1 MGGFAQICRGF
12 CKLGGDTDTGLKAPN
27 GVNFNSARRN
37 FDTPLLLVSNSNG
50 VNFNSTKIYIFRAIK
65 TQSLYFYALNLHK
78 KQNSI
83 DTK

>member
-1 MGGFAQICRGF
+1 
-12 CKLGGDTDTGLKAPN
+12 
-27 GVNFNSARRN
+27 
-37 FDTPLLLVSNSNG
+37 VSNSNG

-83 DTK
+83 DTKYPKFHHF

>member
-1 MGGFAQICRGF
+1 MSQPVFIAQ
-12 CKLGGDTDTGLKAPN
+12 D
-27 GVNFNSARRN
+27 
-37 FDTPLLLVSNSNG
+37 VSNSNG

-83 DTK
+83 DTKYPKIRYF